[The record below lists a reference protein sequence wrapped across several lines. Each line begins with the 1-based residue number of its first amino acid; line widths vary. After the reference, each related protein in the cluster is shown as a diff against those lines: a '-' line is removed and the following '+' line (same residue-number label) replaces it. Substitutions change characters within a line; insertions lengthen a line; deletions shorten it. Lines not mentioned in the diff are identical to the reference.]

1 MKFRLFL
8 SALPG
13 FATLFLV
20 SSANAADLT
29 TEFDA
34 RHKVCLERIAEDADL
49 AFEEAMIWR
58 SEGGGRRAKHCE
70 AMALF
75 AVGHKE
81 EAAFRLDKLAKAPD
95 GGTKDMRADFYAEA
109 ANFWLLAGEK
119 NQAYKSASDGLELKS
134 DHTDLRIARARAYAL
149 MERYDWAEADLS
161 NALVYAPNEPR
172 ALRSRADARRKQG
185 KLDEAKADIERA
197 LIADPNS
204 VETALVRGEIIEEI
218 RVKNLNGE

>member
-95 GGTKDMRADFYAEA
+95 GGTKDMRADFFSTPKLLISG
-109 ANFWLLAGEK
+109 FWL
-119 NQAYKSASDGLELKS
+119 
-134 DHTDLRIARARAYAL
+134 
-149 MERYDWAEADLS
+149 
-161 NALVYAPNEPR
+161 
-172 ALRSRADARRKQG
+172 ARRIKPINPPQMG
-185 KLDEAKADIERA
+185 W
-197 LIADPNS
+197 NS
-204 VETALVRGEIIEEI
+204 NRTIQIFASPVPAPMR
-218 RVKNLNGE
+218 